1 MKAPLESFFGHLHA
15 YLSSLHHR
23 TELLESLEWD
33 EEALEALLSSTFAEM
48 SRLLEYATEDE
59 KDSAIVLIALRE
71 GLKGAAAPNQIDIVM
86 ELLQAEAAT
95 FFECSKENECD

>member
-1 MKAPLESFFGHLHA
+1 MKAPLESFFGHLRA

-48 SRLLEYATEDE
+48 SRLLEHASEDE
-59 KDSAIVLIALRE
+59 KETTIVLIALRE
-71 GLKGAAAPNQIDIVM
+71 GLKGAAASNQIDIVM
-86 ELLQAEAAT
+86 ELLQAEAAQ
-95 FFECSKENECD
+95 FFVCGEENECD